1 MAEDVVRIDL
11 TGLSSPPEVVVVD
24 DDPPPA
30 PGDAKVQDDNPDQG
44 RLEEVPETPQ
54 DSPRDDAPLQKPN
67 DSKGQDDNSGQGGL
81 EGSKAQDDGS
91 GQGGIETLPETFRHD
106 DPQAQPKQDQKQ
118 VDEKGKETSRRS
130 LRTTWARLVRTE
142 QSNGESR
149 SSGIGEG
156 PKVKVSRTSKKDG
169 SSGGSTE
176 KKPPVIN
183 VVSIV
188 ADDWLPEEDKEGSE
202 DMDAKNNYPKCV
214 DATPGE
220 GFVFE
225 NRTATELDLKSLFTA
240 PSVGEDVL
248 STLVITAHTSYN
260 KRGPKGSSKEC
271 LSLSGTGPKAMITFE
286 HVVQLLEKGSM
297 DRNFDLII
305 LACCQG
311 HKLAK
316 MILEKGLVNKCIV
329 FFGSEG
335 ERKEDGA
342 HAFVAQDLVEKF
354 LEMASDAVLRGE
366 TNLSAEEMMKKLYIT
381 LGEEYVY
388 PEALK
393 FLKTPGGDYVY
404 ARYVLDQSML
414 ETEKL
419 PDYELDHTFGGKLC
433 IRTADGR
440 DLVTAD
446 LKQARVDFMIVKK
459 AEVEMEYA
467 QNVTKRARGE

>member
-1 MAEDVVRIDL
+1 MAEDAVRIDL
-11 TGLSSPPEVVVVD
+11 TGLSSPQEVIVVD

-30 PGDAKVQDDNPDQG
+30 PGDSKVQDDNPDQG

-54 DSPRDDAPLQKPN
+54 DSPRDDAPPQKPN

-156 PKVKVSRTSKKDG
+156 PKVKVNRTSKKDG

-176 KKPPVIN
+176 MNPLVIL

-188 ADDWLPEEDKEGSE
+188 ANDWLPKKNLKGNE
-202 DMDAKNNYPKCV
+202 DMNARDNYPKCV
-214 DATPGE
+214 EAPRE
-220 GFVFE
+220 KGFVFDGRVPK
-225 NRTATELDLKSLFTA
+225 NQNLDDLLAA
-240 PSVGEDVL
+240 PPVDESVLRVL
-248 STLVITAHTSYN
+248 IITAHTSYTQD
-260 KRGPKGSSKEC
+260 GPLKEY
-271 LSLSGTGPKAMITFE
+271 LSLSVKGVLSMITFE
-286 HVVQLLEKGSM
+286 AVVESLDKEQK
-297 DRNFDLII
+297 FDLII

-329 FFGSEG
+329 FFGSDG
-335 ERKEDGA
+335 ECKEDGV
-342 HAFVAQDLVEKF
+342 HAFVAQDLVEKG
-354 LEMASDAVLRGE
+354 LEMFSDAVLRGE

-393 FLKTPGGDYVY
+393 LSKTPGGDYESAEY
-404 ARYVLDQSML
+404 YLKESMMDTEGRPGYV
-414 ETEKL
+414 K
-419 PDYELDHTFGGKLC
+419 DHMFGGNLRIFNWKG
-433 IRTADGR
+433 D
-440 DLVTAD
+440 DLVTEE
-446 LKQARVDFMIVKK
+446 LKEKREVFMAQKK